1 MTGFQKK
8 WAPIAFV
15 LGAVILSVQF
25 VEAFTRNRVVVTDL
39 LILVLLLDFGVAL
52 WKPAIIDEP
61 PVSGVPW
68 YLYNWKQK
76 LALFFVA
83 IAFVITSMCLLALL
97 EVAPDCLGCGPTKTP
112 TPTAT
117 FTPSPTPTIT
127 PTSTPSPTPT
137 STSTPTP
144 IVARLNVFSAR
155 YPFKSTGITVNKGD
169 TVEVVAMGGWD
180 CGRHS
185 PVPPDGYYGEY
196 YSDTLFPNAPVCALI
211 GAISSTPLTKDK
223 DFDKY
228 ILIGSEQ
235 IWKAEDTGKL
245 YLGCNDSD
253 ERFFDNPTDS
263 KLEVKII
270 VRH

>member
-1 MTGFQKK
+1 MTAFQKI
-8 WAPIAFV
+8 WTGIAFI
-15 LGAVILSVQF
+15 LGAVILSLQF
-25 VEAFTRNRVVVTDL
+25 VEAFTRNRVVATDL
-39 LILVLLLDFGVAL
+39 LALVLLLALGAAL
-52 WKPAIIDEP
+52 WKPATARP
-61 PVSGVPW
+61 PIPLTPW
-68 YLYNWKQK
+68 YLYNWPAK
-76 LALFFVA
+76 LAFSFVA
-83 IAFVITSMCLLALL
+83 IAFVVTLMCLLALL

-137 STSTPTP
+137 STPTPTP
-144 IVARLNVFSAR
+144 IIVRLNVFSAR
-155 YPFKSTGITVNKGD
+155 YPFVSTGITVNKGD
-169 TVEVVAMGGWD
+169 TVEVIAMGGWD

-228 ILIGSEQ
+228 ILVGSEQ
-235 IWKAEDTGKL
+235 TWKAEDTGKL
-245 YLGCNDSD
+245 YLGCNDSK
-253 ERFFDNPTDS
+253 ERFSDNPTDS
-263 KLEVKII
+263 KLEVKI
-270 VRH
+270 VVSH